1 MSVKLTFIAS
11 VVPVL
16 VITTVYIIVSPGLA
30 GVPGL
35 SVLVAVRAGP
45 TGGSGVG
52 EVIVREIGPAA
63 GVAVALTRA
72 LDGVEDADDEFG
84 DTESAEAISIIKLV
98 RQRMNAT
105 E

>member
-1 MSVKLTFIAS
+1 MIVAPGSTAT
-11 VVPVL
+11 L
-16 VITTVYIIVSPGLA
+16 V
-30 GVPGL
+30 L

-45 TGGSGVG
+45 TRGRGGGD
-52 EVIVREIGPAA
+52 VIVRVIGPLT

-72 LDGVEDADDEFG
+72 LDGVEAADDEFG